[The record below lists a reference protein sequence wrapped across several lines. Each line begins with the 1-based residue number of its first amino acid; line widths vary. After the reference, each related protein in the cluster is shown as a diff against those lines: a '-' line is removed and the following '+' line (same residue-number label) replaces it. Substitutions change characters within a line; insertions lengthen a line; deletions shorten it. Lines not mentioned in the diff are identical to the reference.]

1 MARPMAW
8 TASGSMAPAWLLRSA
23 SMAPAWRQHGS
34 CVAAA
39 WQLRGA
45 SMAAAG
51 LSGVLSLFKLSGQLQ
66 PQLFGCLL
74 FALQAGTL

>member
-8 TASGSMAPAWLLRSA
+8 TASTST
-23 SMAPAWRQHGS
+23 APAWRQLGS

-39 WQLRGA
+39 WQPHCA

-74 FALQAGTL
+74 FALQAGAL